1 MASNTSLALLSI
13 LLLVSGLAH
22 STPVPTTEDASTSDG
37 TTSSRADTSSAATL
51 LDTLKS
57 LPAEEELES
66 TTVTT
71 ELGTTDATTEL
82 GTTDATTELGT
93 TDATTELGTT
103 DATTE
108 LGTTDAT
115 TELGTTD
122 ATTELGT
129 TDAATTATE
138 EQVEETTTTGAVTS
152 SRSSSAAVSEQP
164 AATEV
169 ENDCSEALT
178 SWSPWTEKG
187 ENIKNNGCGFRRR
200 TRKIRS
206 PTLAQQ
212 CYGEDVELTEYIES
226 CEQLSKNEI
235 TRSFQYYVIDRLFGW
250 SNHEVAGNQPAN
262 APSRQKRQAGNIL
275 LFNFGDAVN
284 PFNTCPENPAH
295 RPVDFLIM

>member
-66 TTVTT
+66 TTV
-71 ELGTTDATTEL
+71 
-82 GTTDATTELGT
+82 
-93 TDATTELGTT
+93 TTELGTT